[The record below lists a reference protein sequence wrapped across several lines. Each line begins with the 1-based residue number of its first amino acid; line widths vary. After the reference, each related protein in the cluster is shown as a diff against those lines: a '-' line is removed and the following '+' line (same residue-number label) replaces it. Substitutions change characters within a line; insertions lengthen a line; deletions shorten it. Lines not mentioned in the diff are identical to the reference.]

1 MQPSPWLS
9 RGRFANRVNRS
20 FGLRSKIRYNRDV
33 RWLESLTEDSATLH
47 AYLRAIAQFPALSG
61 SEESSLA
68 ERARR
73 RDAEALA
80 RLVESHLELVVRY
93 VRRYQD
99 VGVPL
104 PALVRDGNRALIEA
118 ARRFDPSRHGRFG
131 AYALWWV
138 RQAVLHRMTQL
149 NPGGGIGESDRHDGR
164 VPDALK
170 EAVAY
175 ACSPIDGA
183 GDELTAHDV
192 RRLDEWWCRA
202 PRSEVDDADGPF
214 DLEGV
219 TPAMDQPEEVVRRA
233 LVAELETS
241 LWELDPR
248 ERRALE
254 RSLGLEPAAPGLART
269 TRSRASAGRSS
280 RLSARAVRKLCAQ
293 RYLKSALN

>member
-1 MQPSPWLS
+1 M
-9 RGRFANRVNRS
+9 
-20 FGLRSKIRYNRDV
+20 
-33 RWLESLTEDSATLH
+33 
-47 AYLRAIAQFPALSG
+47 
-61 SEESSLA
+61 
-68 ERARR
+68 
-73 RDAEALA
+73 
-80 RLVESHLELVVRY
+80 
-93 VRRYQD
+93 
-99 VGVPL
+99 
-104 PALVRDGNRALIEA
+104 
-118 ARRFDPSRHGRFG
+118 
-131 AYALWWV
+131 

-254 RSLGLEPAAPGLART
+254 RSLGLEPADRHTLAPLKTLVQRINADLGGTEMELGLQAVLALPT
-269 TRSRASAGRSS
+269 PAGRQIGPYHLESLLGQGGMGEVY
-280 RLSARAVRKLCAQ
+280 LSTREVDGYQMPVALKLIRHSAVTPLS
-293 RYLKSALN
+293 LIHI